1 MPDTTSAAMPR
12 AQGLQ
17 MLEQAAG
24 QAKSQTKAMAV
35 LTLDVDHFKN
45 FQDEAGVA
53 SAQAVIEQL
62 AGLLKSSVPA
72 AARLVHLGS
81 DEFFVV
87 LPEADIAA
95 AQVLG
100 DELRQ
105 AVADGLAGANAQP
118 PLTVTVGIA
127 ASPAEGHWSGAEL
140 LALADMRMTFAKRR
154 LTPHHNLCWAGSLPS
169 DWYTRLDIDPRRW
182 PSL

>member
-17 MLEQAAG
+17 MLEQTAS
-24 QAKSQTKAMAV
+24 QARQQSQALAV

-45 FQDEAGVA
+45 YQDEAGA
-53 SAQAVIEQL
+53 AEAQAVIEQL
-62 AGLLKSSVPA
+62 AGLLKQSAPP

-87 LPEADIAA
+87 LPQADITA
-95 AQVLG
+95 AQTLG
-100 DELRQ
+100 ESLRQ
-105 AVADGLAGANAQP
+105 AVADGLSGVKAQP
-118 PLTVTVGIA
+118 PLTVTVGVA
-127 ASPAEGHWSGAEL
+127 ASPAQGHWTGAEL

-154 LTPHHNLCWAGSLPS
+154 LTPHHNLVWAGTLPS
-169 DWYTRLDIDPRRW
+169 DWHARLEIDPARW
-182 PSL
+182 PAL

>member
-17 MLEQAAG
+17 MLEHAAG
-24 QAKSQTKAMAV
+24 QARQQEQALAV

-45 FQDEAGVA
+45 FQDEAGA
-53 SAQAVIEQL
+53 APAQAVIEQL
-62 AGLLKSSVPA
+62 AGLLRASVPA

-87 LPEADIAA
+87 LPEADITA
-95 AQVLG
+95 AQSLG
-100 DELRQ
+100 ENLRQ
-105 AVADGLAGANAQP
+105 AVADGLAGVNARP
-118 PLTVTVGIA
+118 PLTVTVGVA
-127 ASPAEGHWSGAEL
+127 ASPAEGGWSGAEL